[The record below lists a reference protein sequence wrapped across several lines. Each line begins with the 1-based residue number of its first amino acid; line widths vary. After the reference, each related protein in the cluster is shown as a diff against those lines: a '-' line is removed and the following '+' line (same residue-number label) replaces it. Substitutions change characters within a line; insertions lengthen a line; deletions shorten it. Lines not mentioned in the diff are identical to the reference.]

1 MTLNKR
7 NLLKMQFLP
16 LYIDYI
22 TFLSGE
28 KNGTYALTPYS
39 IASSVDFI
47 RADLM

>member
-28 KNGTYALTPYS
+28 KMEHMHLPH
-39 IASSVDFI
+39 IP
-47 RADLM
+47 